1 VSLAGRI
8 GLFAFVAFLG
18 GVTGYLI
25 SAPDRSSAV
34 ADIDVSGILNATLP
48 DLTGKPRTIGDW
60 RGKVLVINF
69 WATWCSP
76 CLEEIPHF
84 VRLQR
89 RFGDRGLQFVGIA
102 VEDRKKV
109 HAFAREHEINYPV
122 LIGQLSAS
130 KLSIAAGNRRGG
142 LPHTLVLD
150 RSGQVI
156 SQHFGGLSE
165 KTLEPIIKKLL

>member
-1 VSLAGRI
+1 M
-8 GLFAFVAFLG
+8 FVAFLG
-18 GVTGYLI
+18 GVTGYLL
-25 SAPDRSSAV
+25 SAPARYAAV
-34 ADIDVSGILNATLP
+34 NDDADASGILEATLP
-48 DLTGKPRTIGDW
+48 DLTGTPQTIGSW

-102 VEDRKKV
+102 VEDREKV
-109 HAFAREHEINYPV
+109 RAFARDQEINYPI
-122 LIGQLSAS
+122 LIGQLTAIELS
-130 KLSIAAGNRRGG
+130 KAAGNTRGG

-156 SQHFGGLSE
+156 SQHYGGLNE
-165 KTLEPIIKKLL
+165 KVLEPIIKKLL